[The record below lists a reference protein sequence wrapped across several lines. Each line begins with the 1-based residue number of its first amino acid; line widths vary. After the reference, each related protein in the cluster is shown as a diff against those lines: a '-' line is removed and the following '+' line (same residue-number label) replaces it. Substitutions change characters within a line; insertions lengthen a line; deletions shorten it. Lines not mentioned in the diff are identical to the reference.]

1 MNRGQPLNFTPIPS
15 DRPFQSAFNSVI
27 EACYP
32 IDSPMRSKFLPNHY
46 QSRVDKKTID
56 SVVRRLDKLINLCR
70 DPRIVLRNSPPYLL
84 DILPDIAEKLRNI
97 MFAYQGS
104 LDELFKSVYF
114 QVFLLNLNEKCELT
128 SKLFKDA
135 KEKMYDDHSEP
146 RRKLTKYSLVLSHI
160 LKDLEALFPNNK
172 YAPEAFR
179 ITKREA
185 ADWWSTNFG
194 ESAIIDWEVF
204 RNRLFDTFGTLD
216 RSESRELQNT
226 IDLTCNYYV
235 SIFEFDVFV
244 RLFQPWT
251 NVLETWRVLTIM
263 HAGYMAFM
271 TYDEVKAVLRKLRGH
286 PGPGSYV
293 YRLSCTKLGQWA
305 IGYITEDLGIL
316 QTIIQ
321 NKSLAQALL
330 DGERDGFYLYPN
342 GTPSQSSIL
351 TPLVRNIT
359 QIHIQVSEEQHQLY
373 SRIGSTFEVCKICTE
388 NNKNIRLEPCGHL
401 LCKTCLVNCQNA
413 GSGQTCPFCR
423 LEVKSTEEVILD
435 PFIPE
440 GEHENEI
447 ARLIPEVTAE
457 EEEEDNAGGQ
467 ENEQKVSIG
476 SQSVGEL
483 MEIGG
488 FDPRFQIVEVSDEP
502 PALPPRPTASTSTG
516 VSSVV
521 GHTIEPTPT
530 ESFPKRRRNPSSCC
544 SRATDLET
552 ALQDE
557 PTLIVASEDE
567 VPRSFFDTA
576 CFIQRS
582 DVQAVDSSLTV
593 DVAQHLLEICEGNAD
608 IAARVWR
615 DFIPRS

>member
-1 MNRGQPLNFTPIPS
+1 MNRDQSLNFTSIPS
-15 DRPFQSAFNSVI
+15 DRPFQSAFNSVV

-32 IDSPMRSKFLPNHY
+32 IDSPMRSKFLPNYY
-46 QSRVDKKTID
+46 QYRVDKKTID
-56 SVVRRLDKLINLCR
+56 SVIRRLDKLINLCR
-70 DPRIVLRNSPPYLL
+70 DPRVVLRNSPPYLL

-97 MFAYQGS
+97 VFAYQGS
-104 LDELFKSVYF
+104 LDELFRSVYF
-114 QVFLLNLNEKCELT
+114 QVFLFNLNEKCELT
-128 SKLFKDA
+128 SKLFKEA

-160 LKDLEALFPNNK
+160 LKDLEALFPNNR

-185 ADWWSTNFG
+185 ADWWKQNFG
-194 ESAIIDWEVF
+194 ESAIVAWELF
-204 RNRLFDTFGTLD
+204 RTRLFATFGTLD
-216 RSESRELQNT
+216 RNESRELQNT

-251 NVLETWRVLTIM
+251 NVLETWRALTIM

-271 TYDEVKAVLRKLRGH
+271 TYDEVKAVLKKFRGH

-305 IGYITEDLGIL
+305 IGYITENFRIL

-330 DGERDGFYLYPN
+330 DGEQDGFYLYPN

-359 QIHIQVSEEQHQLY
+359 QTHIQVSEEQHQLY

-401 LCKTCLVNCQNA
+401 LCKTCLVNCQNT
-413 GSGQTCPFCR
+413 GNGQTCPFCR
-423 LEVKSTEEVILD
+423 LEVKSTEEVVLD
-435 PFIPE
+435 PFIPK
-440 GEHENEI
+440 GGQENGI
-447 ARLIPEVTAE
+447 AQLIPEVKAE
-457 EEEEDNAGGQ
+457 EEEGGAGSRDEEQ
-467 ENEQKVSIG
+467 EIDSG
-476 SQSVGEL
+476 SQGSGET

-488 FDPRFQIVEVSDEP
+488 FDPRFHDKEVGSEP
-502 PALPPRPTASTSTG
+502 PILPPRPTASTSTE
-516 VSSVV
+516 VDSVV
-521 GHTIEPTPT
+521 GDTIEPTFT
-530 ESFPKRRRNPSSCC
+530 ESSPKRRRNPSSCC
-544 SRATDLET
+544 SRAMDLEA
-552 ALQDE
+552 ALEDE
-557 PTLIVASEDE
+557 STLLITTEE

-576 CFIQRS
+576 SFMQRS
-582 DVQAVDSSLTV
+582 DVQAVDSSLSV
-593 DVAQHLLEICEGNAD
+593 HVAQHLLEICEGNAD

>member
-1 MNRGQPLNFTPIPS
+1 MNRDQSLNFTSIPS
-15 DRPFQSAFNSVI
+15 DRPFQSAFNSVV

-32 IDSPMRSKFLPNHY
+32 IDSPMRSKFLPNYY
-46 QSRVDKKTID
+46 QYRVDKKTID
-56 SVVRRLDKLINLCR
+56 SVIRRLDKLINLCR
-70 DPRIVLRNSPPYLL
+70 DPRVVLRNSPPYLL

-104 LDELFKSVYF
+104 LDELFRSVYF
-114 QVFLLNLNEKCELT
+114 QVFLFNLNEKCELI
-128 SKLFKDA
+128 SKLFKEA

-146 RRKLTKYSLVLSHI
+146 RIKLTKYSLVLSHI
-160 LKDLEALFPNNK
+160 LKDLEALFPNNR

-185 ADWWSTNFG
+185 ADWWKQNFG
-194 ESAIIDWEVF
+194 ESAIVAWELF
-204 RNRLFDTFGTLD
+204 RTRLFATFGTLD
-216 RSESRELQNT
+216 RSESRELQST

-251 NVLETWRVLTIM
+251 NVLETWRALTIM

-271 TYDEVKAVLRKLRGH
+271 TYDEVKAVLKKFRGH

-305 IGYITEDLGIL
+305 IGYITENFRIL

-330 DGERDGFYLYPN
+330 DGEQDGFYLYPN

-359 QIHIQVSEEQHQLY
+359 QTHIQVSEEQYQLY

-401 LCKTCLVNCQNA
+401 LCKTCLVNCQNT
-413 GSGQTCPFCR
+413 GNGQTCPFCR
-423 LEVKSTEEVILD
+423 LEVKSTEEVVLD
-435 PFIPE
+435 PFIPK
-440 GEHENEI
+440 GERESGI
-447 ARLIPEVTAE
+447 TRLIPEVKAE
-457 EEEEDNAGGQ
+457 EEEGGARGRDEEQ
-467 ENEQKVSIG
+467 EIDSG
-476 SQSVGEL
+476 SQGSGET
-483 MEIGG
+483 MEIHG
-488 FDPRFQIVEVSDEP
+488 FDPRFHDKEVNAEP
-502 PALPPRPTASTSTG
+502 PILPPRPTASTSTE
-516 VSSVV
+516 VDSVV
-521 GHTIEPTPT
+521 GDTIEPTST
-530 ESFPKRRRNPSSCC
+530 ESSPKRRRNPSSCC
-544 SRATDLET
+544 SRAMDLEA
-552 ALQDE
+552 ALEDE
-557 PTLIVASEDE
+557 STLLITTEE

-576 CFIQRS
+576 SFMQRS
-582 DVQAVDSSLTV
+582 DVQAVDSSLSV
-593 DVAQHLLEICEGNAD
+593 NVAQHLLEICEGNAD